1 MTLAKKGKILAP
13 LHNFQK
19 RHVKFYKKWMVFE
32 LHILPS
38 QNVVLF
44 PHVESLCMFWLLR
57 LIYWWSLNKNCIS
70 IIMEMCKCGKW
81 LVQWSP
87 RTIGAYWIW
96 GDIDGEATSVRR
108 GSRGGPHTLSSPVHI
123 LLSLP
128 CPSFLIFSH
137 ILPTPPPSVLYY
149 SQFGYFDGL

>member
-70 IIMEMCKCGKW
+70 NNGNVQMWKMISAVVTQNHWSILDMGRYWWCGHICQQREPGRAPYTHQPGAHFI
-81 LVQWSP
+81 VSP
-87 RTIGAYWIW
+87 
-96 GDIDGEATSVRR
+96 
-108 GSRGGPHTLSSPVHI
+108 
-123 LLSLP
+123 LSL
-128 CPSFLIFSH
+128 FSDIH
-137 ILPTPPPSVLYY
+137 SYSTYIASLWAILQPIWI
-149 SQFGYFDGL
+149 FDGL